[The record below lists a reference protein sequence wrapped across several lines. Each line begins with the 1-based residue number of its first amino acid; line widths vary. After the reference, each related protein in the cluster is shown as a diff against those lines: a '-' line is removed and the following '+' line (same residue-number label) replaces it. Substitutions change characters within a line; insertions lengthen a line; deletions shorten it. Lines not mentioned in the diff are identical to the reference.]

1 VAVDESRQR
10 WAQWVDAQ
18 IGGDVWRRR
27 AAFEAAI
34 KTLQSGGTTEDAVS
48 AAQSAA
54 ARQPNELR
62 CRFCGATP
70 AVAMT
75 VYEHNGYVILM
86 QFKNLKGPFC
96 RNCGLHAWRQMTDAT
111 LLRGWLGVFSFFIAP
126 VTALINV
133 INLPKLQ
140 GLAPPYPGTAVRQ
153 PADPGNGLFGRPGV
167 YVYAAVIVVVVIYLA
182 APAFFA
188 R

>member
-34 KTLQSGGTTEDAVS
+34 QTLQRGGTTEDAAS
-48 AAQSAA
+48 AAHAAA
-54 ARQPNELR
+54 ARQPAELR
-62 CRFCGATP
+62 CRFCGSTP

-96 RNCGLHAWRQMTDAT
+96 RSCGLHAWRQMTDQT

-126 VTALINV
+126 ITALINL
-133 INLPKLQ
+133 INLRKLEA
-140 GLAPPYPGTAVRQ
+140 LPPPYPGTAVRQ
-153 PADPGNGLFGRPGV
+153 PADPGGGLFSRPGV
-167 YVYAAVIVVVVIYLA
+167 YVYAAVIVVVFIWLA
-182 APAFFA
+182 APAIFA